1 MPRHSKIGRND
12 PCPCLTGKKFK
23 QCCSGKVDWE
33 AIIRDRRDQRPY
45 LSVRGRN
52 LCFVA
57 DISQA
62 LELNAPGKMRSLKD
76 YKAAFTASAVRK
88 IHEAVMA
95 AWPPDIRIDQALQGT
110 PGVVSGLYIGDYGP
124 EYIRRGIVRH
134 SIYANKILL
143 FDPFI
148 YPRSV
153 RDEFNPILNPE
164 QHRAQT
170 LKNVNLWFGLL
181 PWVEAGIVEIIRAPA
196 DFDRQ
201 LNWDLMQEQM
211 RKFEEN
217 AELKEASERSVDELS
232 RRHQQGLMYQQLIL
246 GAPDSYLRRKFEEL
260 GLAKEG
266 LTLDQFLKTI
276 QAQRDADPDFLEPLG
291 SQGDEQVFAVSSGA
305 SYPSATMTANI
316 TGSYLF
322 TDIGVKWKEIELD
335 RANHSA
341 ENKVWAPFAKA
352 VQDTQLR
359 YLNNL
364 RLDHALTLRRE
375 GRLES
380 LRAFLRRVWK
390 DASTDNQF
398 DSQNALL
405 LTEELGQQIREA
417 EEEWKKID
425 TDLLKIVGTA
435 GVTGLLAAGPLI
447 AAGHAYFLAAAAAT
461 AGGGALLHSTRQRLS
476 FQDRFPAAFFM
487 KVEEGD
493 A

>member
-1 MPRHSKIGRND
+1 MPRESKIGRND
-12 PCPCLTGKKFK
+12 PCPCLSGKKFK

-45 LSVRGRN
+45 LSIRGRN
-52 LCFVA
+52 LYFTA
-57 DISQA
+57 EISQA
-62 LELNAPGKMRSLKD
+62 LELNAPGKIRSLKE

-95 AWPPDIRIDQALQGT
+95 AWPPDIKIDQALQGT
-110 PGVVSGLYIGDYGP
+110 RGEVSGLYIGDYGP

-143 FDPFI
+143 FDPFV
-148 YPRSV
+148 YPKSV

-181 PWVEAGIVEIIRAPA
+181 PWIEAGVVEVIRAPA
-196 DFDRQ
+196 DFDHQ
-201 LNWDLMQEQM
+201 LNWDLMHDQM
-211 RKFEEN
+211 RKFEGN
-217 AELKEASERSVDELS
+217 AELKEASERSVDKLS
-232 RRHQQGLMYQQLIL
+232 QRHTQRFMYQQLIL
-246 GAPDSYLRRKFEEL
+246 SAPDSYLRRKFEEL
-260 GLAKEG
+260 DLAKDG
-266 LTLDQFLKTI
+266 LTIDQFLNSI
-276 QAQRDADPDFLEPLG
+276 QEQRDADPDFLEPLD
-291 SQGDEQVFAVSSGA
+291 SHGDEQLFMVSSGA

-322 TDIGVKWKEIELD
+322 TDIPVKWKEMELD

-352 VQDTQLR
+352 IQEAQLR

-390 DASTDNQF
+390 DASTDNEF
-398 DSQNALL
+398 DSRNALL
-405 LTEELGQQIREA
+405 LTEELGQRVREA

-461 AGGGALLHSTRQRLS
+461 AGAGALLNSTRQRLS
-476 FQDRFPAAFFM
+476 FPDKFPAAFFM
-487 KVEEGD
+487 KVEEGE